1 MKKEKVKKTT
11 LKAIDLLYKKLKEKE
26 NKEKEKKVL
35 L

>member
-11 LKAIDLLYKKLKEKE
+11 LKAIDLLYKKLKEKD
-26 NKEKEKKVL
+26 KEKEKKVL

>member
-11 LKAIDLLYKKLKEKE
+11 LKAIDLLYKKLKDKD
-26 NKEKEKKVL
+26 KEKKVL

>member
-11 LKAIDLLYKKLKEKE
+11 LKAIDLLYKKLKDKD
-26 NKEKEKKVL
+26 KDKEKKVL